1 MQGHVASHPLP
12 ESHSLRLV
20 WSEVESTAGA
30 SRTAQYGCTRIVP
43 HGRSLTTGGIFIYAT
58 VPVPLAQSGQSWPVP
73 TRTGLCALCYAGTAT
88 YSCRRECCLTCRQ
101 FPIPSFLPLTPSGSP
116 PHARPQDFE
125 PEIDQGKNLSQR
137 LYLPRSASAN
147 LRKSPGGCLHFL
159 HFSHGGIWR
168 V

>member
-1 MQGHVASHPLP
+1 MQGHIAWHPLP
-12 ESHSLRLV
+12 ESHSLRPV
-20 WSEVESTAGA
+20 WSGVESTAGA
-30 SRTAQYGCTRIVP
+30 SRIAQYGCTRIVP

-58 VPVPLAQSGQSWPVP
+58 VPGLGSV
-73 TRTGLCALCYAGTAT
+73 LCAMPARLPTVADENAVLPVV
-88 YSCRRECCLTCRQ
+88 R
-101 FPIPSFLPLTPSGSP
+101 FPIPSFLPLTPSRSP